1 MVVEEVQSDLLEQDL
16 QTGEERHM
24 ETKKRIVVVVI
35 VIIIS
40 IILGIV
46 LACQFSGA
54 NPERPLHTSPVTK
67 TPSLTAAVPSPAL
80 HSTDTLAQQ
89 PSPRINITE
98 ENATA
103 LVMEDYPMYY
113 SIAAIN
119 LTDRLP
125 GKLLYE
131 FTLVPTSDAP
141 FHSNQTAYV
150 NAVTG
155 DLYSPM
161 QDKAGIT
168 IDEAKVRAR
177 SSFPQWTIDR
187 EQMKYNDGTR
197 YDRSWEFYLFSGEKE
212 LVHGALSPDD
222 GVLDWYALSGP
233 TRFGRPATPLVSI
246 DAAEKTARAEVQNR
260 TGNSILDLL
269 QSRYDSLGMPDAN
282 IAGQYVFLYNN
293 DRPGRKTCE
302 NDGFTIVVDSVSG
315 KVQEYR
321 RTWTQ
326 PQAYPC

>member
-1 MVVEEVQSDLLEQDL
+1 
-16 QTGEERHM
+16 M
-24 ETKKRIVVVVI
+24 EIRTRTILVVI
-35 VIIIS
+35 ITAIS
-40 IILGIV
+40 CILGI
-46 LACQFSGA
+46 AIAFHFSGA
-54 NPERPLHTSPVTK
+54 ASEQTLHEAGPATPLPSPTS
-67 TPSLTAAVPSPAL
+67 AAPSPAR
-80 HSTDTLAQQ
+80 TFTETPAPQ
-89 PSPRINITE
+89 PSPRVNITV

-119 LTDRLP
+119 LTDRFP

-131 FTLVPTSDAP
+131 FVFVPERDAP

-150 NAVTG
+150 NAATG

-177 SSFPQWTIDR
+177 LSFPQWTIDR
-187 EQMKYNDGTR
+187 VQMKYNDGIR
-197 YDRSWEFYLFSGEKE
+197 YTRSWEFHLYSGDEE

-222 GVLDWYALSGP
+222 GVLDWYALGGP
-233 TRFGRPATPLVSI
+233 TRFGRPADPDVSI
-246 DAAEKTARAEVQNR
+246 YTAEKTARAEVQNR
-260 TGNSILDLL
+260 TGNPVFSLI
-269 QSRYDSLGMPDAN
+269 QSRYDSLGMPGAN

-302 NDGFTIVVDSVSG
+302 NDGFTLVVDSVSG

-326 PQAYPC
+326 PQSYPC